1 MDGTPPSCFQDI
13 IKEARKVQLHEERDK
28 KIRRSTNLIIHGVSE
43 ASNVEM
49 SKTENEEFIK
59 SLFHQVEIGYKPK
72 AVLRLGKR
80 NSKHKRPLK
89 VIMTRETENYEII
102 ESLRNVKNTKTTR

>member
-13 IKEARKVQLHEERDK
+13 IKEARKVQLDEERDK
-28 KIRRSTNLIIHGVSE
+28 KIRSTNLIIHGVSE

-49 SKTENEEFIK
+49 SKTEDEEFIK

-80 NSKHKRPLK
+80 NSKHKRPL
-89 VIMTRETENYEII
+89 
-102 ESLRNVKNTKTTR
+102 